1 MRKFYRSPGPSPSAA
16 GSEREDAFGSGRA
29 SGARLVQVL
38 IFV

>member
-1 MRKFYRSPGPSPSAA
+1 MKNFYRSSGPSPSAA